1 MNFTKIICLASA
13 AAFAGLSALS
23 ANAQELG
30 RASVSI
36 SDNMIII
43 DANARSGQIDL
54 VNGSDEPME
63 FTVLPAPE
71 GSTTRIVNSA
81 GPVLRWAPERS
92 VAPAHRS
99 QAFRVAARPTPELAP
114 GEYAYQFLVRSKLQR
129 TVPDLLV
136 QTDEATQETV
146 ITGRV
151 PLVPM
156 LPVTVYLRHKIEAP
170 RVDVRPLTLTP
181 DDPELLGY
189 FLAVK
194 QHPDRSFVGTIQ
206 VVDAETDAELSRGRL
221 HVGQEGDQA
230 KVTMP
235 RGIFPTGKNANYC
248 LKVWDHF
255 PPRGEPYANSCSG
268 SG

>member
-1 MNFTKIICLASA
+1 MKPTKIICLATAVMFA
-13 AAFAGLSALS
+13 ALSAPS
-23 ANAQELG
+23 ANAQERG
-30 RASVSI
+30 RARVSI

-54 VNGSDEPME
+54 VNGSDDPME
-63 FTVLPAPE
+63 FTVLPAPD
-71 GSTTRIVNSA
+71 GSKTAIVNSA

-129 TVPDLLV
+129 SVPDLLV
-136 QTDEATQETV
+136 QTDAVTQETV
-146 ITGRV
+146 ITGLV

-156 LPVTVYLRHKIEAP
+156 LPVTVYLRYGIEAP

-181 DDPELLGY
+181 DDPESLGY
-189 FLAVK
+189 FMAVK

-206 VVDAETDAELSRGRL
+206 VVDADTGAELSRGRL
-221 HVGQEGDQA
+221 HLGQEGSDA
-230 KVTMP
+230 RVTMP
-235 RGIFPTGKNANYC
+235 RGIFPTGKAANFC
-248 LKVWDHF
+248 LKVWDQF
-255 PPRGEPYANSCSG
+255 PSQGEPYANSCSG
-268 SG
+268 S